1 MDAEISISAYYV
13 SDLIRLLLNSKLPHV
28 TNLDILILKEWWR
41 RTVADTLESEG
52 MSEQTDWRG
61 GQSSHYKCLAP
72 RKIRSVWELQTKR
85 CRNISQPRDTT
96 PSIAS
101 KREREREPYKRTA
114 FGDCPG
120 RDPNAVLL
128 IRETWK
134 LFHSASPPPLPSP
147 TFPFP
152 LLVDET
158 RSVRFSFTSCLCHS
172 APSGSVHCRDHF
184 WPFFCLLS
192 LSVLSCPISL

>member
-1 MDAEISISAYYV
+1 MDAEISISAYNV

-101 KREREREPYKRTA
+101 KRERAVQKDSVWGLSRKR
-114 FGDCPG
+114 PK
-120 RDPNAVLL
+120 RSIVNQ
-128 IRETWK
+128 RNMETVS
-134 LFHSASPPPLPSP
+134 LAPPPSSHLPVS
-147 TFPFP
+147 
-152 LLVDET
+152 
-158 RSVRFSFTSCLCHS
+158 SF
-172 APSGSVHCRDHF
+172 GG
-184 WPFFCLLS
+184 
-192 LSVLSCPISL
+192 